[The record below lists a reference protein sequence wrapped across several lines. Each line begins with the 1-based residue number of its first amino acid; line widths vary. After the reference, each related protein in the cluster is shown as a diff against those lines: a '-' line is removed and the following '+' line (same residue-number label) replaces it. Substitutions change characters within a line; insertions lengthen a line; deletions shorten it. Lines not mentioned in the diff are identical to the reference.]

1 MGDDRP
7 DDDDNSCDCEATAAA
22 VAFRRWACMAARME
36 WPVTGTGV
44 VVVVVGPLVTSPD
57 VVSIKDIGREEN
69 TGWKG

>member
-7 DDDDNSCDCEATAAA
+7 DDDDNCDCEAAAA

-36 WPVTGTGV
+36 WPVTGAGV
-44 VVVVVGPLVTSPD
+44 VVIVVGPLVTSPD
-57 VVSIKDIGREEN
+57 VVSRKEIGVEKN